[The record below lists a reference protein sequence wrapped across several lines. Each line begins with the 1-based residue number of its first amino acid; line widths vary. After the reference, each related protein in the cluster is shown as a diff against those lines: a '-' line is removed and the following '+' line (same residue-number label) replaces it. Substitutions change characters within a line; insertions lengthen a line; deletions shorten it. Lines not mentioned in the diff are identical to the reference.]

1 MGSIQ
6 KSYITILDLDPINTG
21 AKFMKKHFV
30 QVGHVKVLLK
40 KTNAISCLSPYMK
53 RKTVEE
59 FDQNQRKLFDDFS
72 DPLPTLRFCDEI
84 WWSQLWKNWPILVVK
99 LGCKPKAIRLWS
111 KIVRLCHLCGQSPN
125 KSNNTELNYRTRAI
139 ITRGLYILNPLFEV
153 QKCFFKEVF

>member
-1 MGSIQ
+1 MNQDCTESARLFNQNTSFNHQLEHMGSIQ

-30 QVGHVKVLLK
+30 HVGHVKVLLT

-84 WWSQLWKNWPILVVK
+84 
-99 LGCKPKAIRLWS
+99 
-111 KIVRLCHLCGQSPN
+111 
-125 KSNNTELNYRTRAI
+125 
-139 ITRGLYILNPLFEV
+139 
-153 QKCFFKEVF
+153 